1 MVERPAPAPDLDW
14 DPARARSF
22 TDGVADIYEELLT
35 KLRDLPVSRGWGI
48 QEVRDAVVVPVPDEP
63 MPEDE
68 LLQYLRRITFDYSGY
83 LGHPR
88 FYAYISGAGTVP
100 GAAADLLASGLNG
113 NAGGWRLAPAATEI
127 ELGLARW
134 FAQEVFGLPEGSGG
148 ALTSGGAMAN
158 FIGLKVARDAKAGWD
173 VRREG
178 VSGGPP
184 LGLYLSTE
192 THVVST
198 RAADML
204 GIGAGNVRQ
213 IAVSDDY
220 RIRVDELRA
229 RIAADRE
236 AGVRP
241 FAVVANA
248 GTVSTGVVDPL
259 EEIAALCREED
270 LWFHVDA
277 AYGGPA
283 MLAEDLRPL
292 FAGIEHADS
301 IAFDPHKWLYTP
313 QSGGCVVVRDMELMR
328 RAFDVDYVA
337 YVVKDE
343 EHTDWGIDLGRHSPN
358 FSRGFWALKVWVSL
372 LAHGRK
378 AYARRISHDAELARY
393 LGARAEEHDE
403 FELMTPVG
411 LSITC
416 FRYVPEDL
424 RSSALRSSGP
434 GGNPSDPADLGRDEY
449 LDELNNRLMTAI
461 QLDGR
466 VYCSNAV
473 LGGRFCLRSCIVNYR
488 TEAEDLDALL
498 DVASELGAKLDA
510 ELRPEAMR

>member
-1 MVERPAPAPDLDW
+1 MIERPEPVRDLDW
-14 DPARARSF
+14 DPARARAF
-22 TDGVADIYEELLT
+22 TDRVADLYEEALER
-35 KLRDLPVSRGWGI
+35 LRDLPVSRGWGVE
-48 QEVRDAVVVPVPDEP
+48 EVRRAVTMPVPDDP
-63 MPEDE
+63 MPEDD
-68 LLQYLRRITFDYSGY
+68 LIAYLRRMTFEYSGF

-100 GAAADLLASGLNG
+100 GAAADLLASGLNM
-113 NAGGWRLAPAATEI
+113 NAGGWRLAPSATEI
-127 ELGLARW
+127 ELGLCRW
-134 FAQEVFGLPEGSGG
+134 FAQDVFGLPTTSGG

-158 FIGLKVARDAKAGWD
+158 FIALKAARDAKAGFD
-173 VRREG
+173 VRRGG
-178 VSGGPP
+178 VAAGPP
-184 LGLYLSTE
+184 RGRDLNDA
-192 THVVST
+192 THVVSV

-204 GIGAGNVRQ
+204 GIGWDNVRK
-213 IAVSDDY
+213 IPVDPGY
-220 RIRVDELRA
+220 RIDLDELRA
-229 RIAADRE
+229 RIAADRD
-236 AGVRP
+236 AGVHP
-241 FAVVANA
+241 VAVVANA

-259 EEIAALCREED
+259 PEIAELCREED

-292 FAGIEHADS
+292 FAGIERADS

-313 QSGGCVVVRDMELMR
+313 QSGGCIVVRDFEHLHR
-328 RAFDVDYVA
+328 SFDVDHVA
-337 YVVKDE
+337 YVAKDE
-343 EHTDWGIDLGRHSPN
+343 EHTDWGVDLGRHSPN

-372 LAHGRK
+372 LAHGRT

-393 LGARAEEHDE
+393 LGARVEEEAE

-416 FRYVPEDL
+416 FRYVPADL
-424 RSSALRSSGP
+424 ASPDVRHD
-434 GGNPSDPADLGRDEY
+434 DPARDGY

-473 LGGRFCLRSCIVNYR
+473 LDGRFCLRSCIVNYR
-488 TEAEDLDALL
+488 TEADDMDALL
-498 DVASELGAKLDA
+498 DVASELGAKLDV
-510 ELRPEAMR
+510 ELRPGSLR

>member
-1 MVERPAPAPDLDW
+1 MVERPEPVRDLDW
-14 DPARARSF
+14 DPKRARAF

-35 KLRDLPVSRGWGI
+35 RLRDLPVSRGWGV
-48 QEVRDAVVVPVPDEP
+48 QEVRDAVAIRVPDEP

-68 LLQYLRRITFDYSGY
+68 ILEYLRTMTFDYSGY

-100 GAAADLLASGLNG
+100 GAAADLLASGLNM
-113 NAGGWRLAPAATEI
+113 NTGGWRLAPSGTEI
-127 ELGLARW
+127 ELAFTRW
-134 FAQEVFGLPEGSGG
+134 FAQEIFGLPVGSGG

-158 FIGLKVARDAKAGWD
+158 FIALKVARDAKAGWD
-173 VRREG
+173 IRKDG
-178 VSGGPP
+178 VGAGPA
-184 LGLYLSTE
+184 LGLYVSTE
-192 THVVST
+192 THIVSI
-198 RAADML
+198 RGADML
-204 GIGAGNVRQ
+204 GLGSGNVRKV
-213 IAVSDDY
+213 AVDDGY

-229 RIAADRE
+229 TIAEDRA
-236 AGVRP
+236 AGIHP
-241 FAVVANA
+241 IAVVANA

-259 EEIAALCREED
+259 EAIADVCRDED

-283 MLAEDLRPL
+283 MLAADLRPL
-292 FAGIEHADS
+292 FTGIERADS
-301 IAFDPHKWLYTP
+301 VAFDPHKWLYTP

-343 EHTDWGIDLGRHSPN
+343 EHTDWGIDLGRNSPN

-378 AYARRISHDAELARY
+378 AYGRRISHDAALARY
-393 LGARAEEHDE
+393 LGAQAEESDE

-416 FRYVPEDL
+416 FRYVPADL
-424 RSSALRSSGP
+424 ASGP
-434 GGNPSDPADLGRDEY
+434 RRDSQEQNEY
-449 LDELNNRLMTAI
+449 LDLLNNRLMTEI

-473 LGGRFCLRSCIVNYR
+473 LGERFCLRSCIVNYR
-488 TEAEDLDALL
+488 TEADDMDALL
-498 DVASELGAKLDA
+498 DVASELGAKLDV
-510 ELRPEAMR
+510 ELRPEALR

>member
-1 MVERPAPAPDLDW
+1 MVERPAPVRDLDW
-14 DPARARSF
+14 DPERARAF
-22 TDGVADIYEELLT
+22 TDRTADLYEELLT
-35 KLRDLPVSRGWGI
+35 KLRDLPVSRDWGTE
-48 QEVRDAVVVPVPDEP
+48 EVRKAVSLPVPDEP
-63 MPEDE
+63 MPDDE
-68 LLQYLRRITFDYSGY
+68 LFEYLRQVTFDHSGF

-100 GAAADLLASGLNG
+100 GAAADLLASGLNA

-127 ELGLARW
+127 ELGFARW
-134 FAQEVFGLPEGSGG
+134 FAQDVFGLPETSGG

-158 FIGLKVARDAKAGWD
+158 FIGLTVARDLKAGWN
-173 VRREG
+173 VRSAG
-178 VSGGPP
+178 VAAGPP
-184 LGLYLSTE
+184 LGLYVSTE
-192 THVVST
+192 THVVSI

-204 GIGAGNVRQ
+204 GIGWDNVRK
-213 IAVSDDY
+213 IPVGPDY
-220 RIRVDELRA
+220 RIRMDELRA

-236 AGVRP
+236 AGVHP

-259 EEIAALCREED
+259 TEIADLCRDED

-283 MLAEDLRPL
+283 MLADDLRSL
-292 FAGIEHADS
+292 FAGIERADS
-301 IAFDPHKWLYTP
+301 IAFDPHKWMYTP
-313 QSGGCVVVRDMELMR
+313 QSGGCIVVRDFEDLR
-328 RAFDVDYVA
+328 RAFDVEYVA

-343 EHTDWGIDLGRHSPN
+343 EHTDWGVDLGRHSPN
-358 FSRGFWALKVWVSL
+358 FSRGFWALKVWLSL
-372 LAHGRK
+372 LAHGRT
-378 AYARRISHDAELARY
+378 AFARRISHDAELARY
-393 LGARAEEHDE
+393 LGARVEEEPE

-416 FRYVPEDL
+416 FRFVPGDL
-424 RSSALRSSGP
+424 SSDGEKAGVP
-434 GGNPSDPADLGRDEY
+434 GRDEY
-449 LDELNNRLMTAI
+449 LDTLNNRLMTAV

-473 LGGRFCLRSCIVNYR
+473 LDGRFCLRTCIVNFR

-498 DVASELGAKLDA
+498 DVASELGGKLDA
-510 ELRPEAMR
+510 ELRPEELR

>member
-1 MVERPAPAPDLDW
+1 MVERPEPFRDLDW
-14 DPARARSF
+14 DPKRARAF

-35 KLRDLPVSRGWGI
+35 KLRDLPVSGTWGV
-48 QEVRDAVVVPVPDEP
+48 QEVRDAVAIPVPDDP

-68 LLQYLRRITFDYSGY
+68 LLDYLSRITFDYSGY

-127 ELGLARW
+127 ELGFARW
-134 FAQEVFGLPEGSGG
+134 FAQDVFGLPATAGG

-158 FIGLKVARDAKAGWD
+158 FIALKVARDAKAGWD
-173 VRREG
+173 IRKEG
-178 VSGGPP
+178 VAAGPT
-184 LGLYLSTE
+184 LAVYVSTE
-192 THVVST
+192 THIVSI
-198 RAADML
+198 RGADML
-204 GIGAGNVRQ
+204 GLGMDNVRQ
-213 IAVSDDY
+213 IPVGDDY

-229 RIAADRE
+229 RIAEDRA
-236 AGVRP
+236 AGIQP
-241 FAVVANA
+241 IAVVANG

-259 EEIAALCREED
+259 EEIADLCREED

-292 FAGIEHADS
+292 FAGIERADS

-313 QSGGCVVVRDMELMR
+313 QSGGCIVVRDMELMR

-378 AYARRISHDAELARY
+378 AYGRRISHDAALARY
-393 LGARAEEHDE
+393 LGARVEEHDE

-416 FRYVPEDL
+416 FRYVPTGL
-424 RSSALRSSGP
+424 FSSDHRH
-434 GGNPSDPADLGRDEY
+434 DEQEQDEY
-449 LDELNNRLMTAI
+449 LDLLNNRLMTEI

-473 LGGRFCLRSCIVNYR
+473 LGDRFCLRSCIVNYR
-488 TEAEDLDALL
+488 TEAEDMDALL
-498 DVASELGAKLDA
+498 DVASELGAKLDV
-510 ELRPEAMR
+510 ELRPEALR

>member
-1 MVERPAPAPDLDW
+1 MVERPAPVRDLDW
-14 DPARARSF
+14 DPKRARAF

-35 KLRDLPVSRGWGI
+35 KLRDLPVSGSWGV
-48 QEVRDAVVVPVPDEP
+48 QEVRDAVVIPVPDDP

-68 LLQYLRRITFDYSGY
+68 LLDYLSRITFDYSGY

-127 ELGLARW
+127 ELGFARW
-134 FAQEVFGLPEGSGG
+134 FAQDVFGLPSTAGG

-158 FIGLKVARDAKAGWD
+158 FIALKVARDAKAGWD
-173 VRREG
+173 IRKDGVAARTDAGRVRVHRDAHRLDPGRRHARPGVGQRPEDRGRRRLPDPGGRAPREDR
-178 VSGGPP
+178 GGQGGRHPVRSP
-184 LGLYLSTE
+184 SWRT
-192 THVVST
+192 
-198 RAADML
+198 AARSRP
-204 GIGAGNVRQ
+204 A
-213 IAVSDDY
+213 SS
-220 RIRVDELRA
+220 IRSRRSRELC
-229 RIAADRE
+229 E
-236 AGVRP
+236 
-241 FAVVANA
+241 
-248 GTVSTGVVDPL
+248 
-259 EEIAALCREED
+259 EED

-283 MLAEDLRPL
+283 MLADDLRPL
-292 FAGIEHADS
+292 FAGIERADS

-328 RAFDVDYVA
+328 RAFDIDYVA

-343 EHTDWGIDLGRHSPN
+343 EHTDWGVDLGRHSPN

-378 AYARRISHDAELARY
+378 AYGRRISHDAALARY
-393 LGARAEEHDE
+393 LGARAEEPEE

-416 FRYVPEDL
+416 FRYVPATLPPALPTDKSVTSTST
-424 RSSALRSSGP
+424 SSTTG
-434 GGNPSDPADLGRDEY
+434 
-449 LDELNNRLMTAI
+449 
-461 QLDGR
+461 
-466 VYCSNAV
+466 
-473 LGGRFCLRSCIVNYR
+473 
-488 TEAEDLDALL
+488 
-498 DVASELGAKLDA
+498 
-510 ELRPEAMR
+510 

>member
-1 MVERPAPAPDLDW
+1 MTVERPAPVRDLDW
-14 DPARARSF
+14 DPARARAF
-22 TDGVADIYEELLT
+22 TDRIASINEELLT
-35 KLRDLPVSRGWGI
+35 RLRDLPVSRGWGVD
-48 QEVRDAVVVPVPDEP
+48 EVRRAVTMPVPDDP

-68 LLQYLRRITFDYSGY
+68 LVEYLRRVTFDYSGF

-100 GAAADLLASGLNG
+100 GAAADLLAAGLNA
-113 NAGGWRLAPAATEI
+113 NVGGWRLAPAATEI

-134 FAQEVFGLPEGSGG
+134 FAQEVFGLPGTASG

-158 FIGLKVARDAKAGWD
+158 FIALKVARDAMAGWD
-173 VRREG
+173 VRGEG
-178 VSGGPP
+178 VAAGPP
-184 LGLYLSTE
+184 LGLYISEE
-192 THVVST
+192 THVVSV

-204 GIGAGNVRQ
+204 GIGWDNVRK
-213 IAVSDDY
+213 IPVGSDQ
-220 RIRVDELRA
+220 RILVDDLRA
-229 RIAADRE
+229 RIAADRD

-241 FAVVANA
+241 FAVVGNA

-259 EEIAALCREED
+259 EELASLCREED

-283 MLAEDLRPL
+283 MLADDLRPL
-292 FAGIEHADS
+292 FAGIERADS

-313 QSGGCVVVRDMELMR
+313 QSGGCVVVRDFEQMR

-343 EHTDWGIDLGRHSPN
+343 EHTDWGVDLGRHSPN
-358 FSRGFWALKVWVSL
+358 FSRGFWALKVWMSL
-372 LAHGRK
+372 LAHGRT
-378 AYARRISHDAELARY
+378 AYARRISHDAALARY
-393 LGARAEEHDE
+393 LGARVEESDG
-403 FELMTPVG
+403 FELMAPVG

-424 RSSALRSSGP
+424 P
-434 GGNPSDPADLGRDEY
+434 PASTAQGDDAERDAY

-473 LGGRFCLRSCIVNYR
+473 LDGRFCLRSCIVNYR
-488 TEAEDLDALL
+488 TEAEDMDALL

-510 ELRPEAMR
+510 ELRPESLR

>member
-1 MVERPAPAPDLDW
+1 MTERPAPVRDLDW
-14 DPARARSF
+14 EPERARAF
-22 TDGVADIYEELLT
+22 TDGVADLYEELLT
-35 KLRDLPVSRGWGI
+35 RLRELPVSRSWGAD
-48 QEVRDAVVVPVPDEP
+48 EVRRAVAVAVPEDPT
-63 MPEDE
+63 PEDE
-68 LLQYLRRITFDYSGY
+68 VLDHLRRVTFDYSGF

-100 GAAADLLASGLNG
+100 GAAADLLAAGLNA

-134 FAQEVFGLPEGSGG
+134 FAQEMFGLPEGSGG

-158 FIGLKVARDAKAGWD
+158 FIALTVARDAKAGWD

-178 VSGGPP
+178 VAAGPP

-192 THVVST
+192 THVVSV

-204 GIGAGNVRQ
+204 GIGASNVRQ
-213 IAVSDDY
+213 IPVGEDY
-220 RIRVDELRA
+220 RIRMDELRA

-236 AGVRP
+236 DGVRP
-241 FAVVANA
+241 IAVVANA
-248 GTVSTGVVDPL
+248 GTVSTGVIDPL
-259 EEIAALCREED
+259 EEIAALCRQED
-270 LWFHVDA
+270 LWCHVDA

-283 MLAEDLRPL
+283 MLADDLRPL

-313 QSGGCVVVRDMELMR
+313 QSGGCVLVRDMERMR
-328 RAFDVDYVA
+328 QAFDVDYVA

-372 LAHGRK
+372 LAHGRS

-393 LGARAEEHDE
+393 LGARAEEDEE

-416 FRYVPEDL
+416 FRYVPADL
-424 RSSALRSSGP
+424 SSSGP
-434 GGNPSDPADLGRDEY
+434 RGADPGREEH

-488 TEAEDLDALL
+488 TEAEDMDALL
-498 DVASELGAKLDA
+498 DVARELGAKLDA
-510 ELRPEAMR
+510 ELRPETLR

>member
-1 MVERPAPAPDLDW
+1 MVERPAPVRDLDW
-14 DPARARSF
+14 EPERARAF
-22 TDGVADIYEELLT
+22 TDRVADLYEEVLT
-35 KLRDLPVSRGWGI
+35 RLRDLPVSRGWGVE
-48 QEVRDAVVVPVPDEP
+48 EVRRAVTMPVPDDP

-68 LLQYLRRITFDYSGY
+68 LIEYLRRMTFDYSGF

-100 GAAADLLASGLNG
+100 GAAADLLASGLNM
-113 NAGGWRLAPAATEI
+113 NVGGWRLAPSATEI
-127 ELGLARW
+127 ELGLCRW
-134 FAQEVFGLPEGSGG
+134 FAQDVFGLPGTASG

-158 FIGLKVARDAKAGWD
+158 FVALTVARDAKAGFD
-173 VRREG
+173 VRRDG
-178 VSGGPP
+178 VAAGPP

-192 THVVST
+192 THIVSI

-204 GIGAGNVRQ
+204 GIGAANVRKV
-213 IAVSDDY
+213 AVGDDY
-220 RIRVDELRA
+220 RIRVDELRSA
-229 RIAADRE
+229 IAEDRA

-241 FAVVANA
+241 IAVVGNG

-259 EEIAALCREED
+259 DELAQLCRDED

-283 MLAEDLRPL
+283 LLADDLRPL

-313 QSGGCVVVRDMELMR
+313 QSGGCVLVRDMELMR

-358 FSRGFWALKVWVSL
+358 FSRGFWALKVWISL
-372 LAHGRK
+372 LAHGRT

-393 LGARAEEHDE
+393 LGARVEEEEE
-403 FELMTPVG
+403 FELMAPVG

-416 FRYVPEDL
+416 FRYVPSDLSSSDL
-424 RSSALRSSGP
+424 RHDGKE
-434 GGNPSDPADLGRDEY
+434 RDEY

-473 LGGRFCLRSCIVNYR
+473 LDGRFCLRSCIVNYR
-488 TEAEDLDALL
+488 TEAEDVDALL

-510 ELRPEAMR
+510 ELRPEALR

>member
-1 MVERPAPAPDLDW
+1 MIERPEPVRDLDW
-14 DPARARSF
+14 DPARARAF
-22 TDGVADIYEELLT
+22 TDRVADIYEEMLA
-35 KLRDLPVSRGWGI
+35 KLRDLPVSGTWGVD
-48 QEVRDAVVVPVPDEP
+48 EVRDAVAVAIPDDP

-68 LLQYLRRITFDYSGY
+68 LIDHLRSITFDYSGF

-100 GAAADLLASGLNG
+100 GAAADLLAAGLNA

-127 ELGLARW
+127 ELGLTRW
-134 FAQEVFGLPEGSGG
+134 FAQEIFGLPAGSGG

-158 FIGLKVARDAKAGWD
+158 FIALKVARDAKAGWD
-173 VRREG
+173 IRHEG
-178 VSGGPP
+178 VAAGPP
-184 LGLYLSTE
+184 LGLYLSSE

-204 GIGAGNVRQ
+204 GIGWDNVRKV
-213 IAVSDDY
+213 AVGDDY
-220 RIRVDELRA
+220 RIRPDELRT
-229 RIAADRE
+229 RIAEDRT

-241 FAVVANA
+241 FAVVGNA

-259 EEIAALCREED
+259 DELATICREED
-270 LWFHVDA
+270 LWFHIDA

-283 MLAEDLRPL
+283 MLADDLRPL

-313 QSGGCVVVRDMELMR
+313 QSGGCVIVRDFELMR
-328 RAFDVDYVA
+328 RAFDVDHVA

-343 EHTDWGIDLGRHSPN
+343 EHTDWGVDLGRHSPN

-372 LAHGRK
+372 LAHGRT

-393 LGARAEEHDE
+393 LGARVEDSER

-416 FRYVPEDL
+416 FRYVPDGLPDAPE
-424 RSSALRSSGP
+424 RYG
-434 GGNPSDPADLGRDEY
+434 Y
-449 LDELNNRLMTAI
+449 LDLLNNRLMTAI

-466 VYCSNAV
+466 VYCSNAI
-473 LGGRFCLRSCIVNYR
+473 LQDRFCLRTCIVNYR
-488 TEAEDLDALL
+488 TEAEDMDALL
-498 DVASELGAKLDA
+498 DVASELGGKLDA
-510 ELRPEAMR
+510 ELRPGSLR

>member
-1 MVERPAPAPDLDW
+1 MVERPAPLRDLDW
-14 DPARARSF
+14 DPERARAF
-22 TDGVADIYEELLT
+22 TDGVADIYVELLA
-35 KLRDLPVSRGWGI
+35 KLRDLPVSRGWGV
-48 QEVRDAVVVPVPDEP
+48 QEVRDAVVVPVPDDP

-68 LLQYLRRITFDYSGY
+68 LLEYLRTITFDYSGF

-100 GAAADLLASGLNG
+100 GAAADLLAAGLNA
-113 NAGGWRLAPAATEI
+113 NAGGWRLAPAAVEI

-134 FAQEVFGLPEGSGG
+134 FAQDVFGLPPRSGG

-158 FIGLKVARDAKAGWD
+158 FIALNVARDAKAGWD
-173 VRREG
+173 VRKDG
-178 VSGGPP
+178 VAAGPM
-184 LGLYLSTE
+184 LGLYVSTE
-192 THVVST
+192 THVVSV
-198 RAADML
+198 RGADML
-204 GIGAGNVRQ
+204 GLGSGNVRQ
-213 IAVSDDY
+213 IPVGPGY
-220 RIRVDELRA
+220 RIRVDELRS
-229 RIAADRE
+229 RIAEDRR

-241 FAVVANA
+241 FAVVANG

-259 EEIAALCREED
+259 EEIADLCRQED

-283 MLAEDLRPL
+283 MLADDLRPL
-292 FAGIEHADS
+292 FAGIERADS

-313 QSGGCVVVRDMELMR
+313 HSGGCILVRDMELLR
-328 RAFDVDYVA
+328 RAYDVDYVA

-372 LAHGRK
+372 LAHGRT
-378 AYARRISHDAELARY
+378 AYGRRISHDAALARY
-393 LGARAEEHDE
+393 LGARAEEHEE

-416 FRYVPEDL
+416 FRYVPPGL
-424 RSSALRSSGP
+424 SS
-434 GGNPSDPADLGRDEY
+434 SDPRRDGREEY
-449 LDELNNRLMTAI
+449 LDLLNNRLMTEI

-488 TEAEDLDALL
+488 TEAEDMDALL
-498 DVASELGAKLDA
+498 AVASELGAKLDV
-510 ELRPEAMR
+510 ELRPEALR

>member
-1 MVERPAPAPDLDW
+1 MVERPAPVRDLDW
-14 DPARARSF
+14 DPARARAF
-22 TDGVADIYEELLT
+22 TDRIAGLYEEVLT
-35 KLRDLPVSRGWGI
+35 RLRDLPVSRDWGEE
-48 QEVRDAVVVPVPDEP
+48 EVRRAVTMPVPDDP

-68 LLQYLRRITFDYSGY
+68 LIEYLRRMTFEYSGF

-100 GAAADLLASGLNG
+100 GAAADLLAAGLNM
-113 NAGGWRLAPAATEI
+113 NVGGWRLAPSATEI
-127 ELGLARW
+127 ELAVARW
-134 FAQEVFGLPEGSGG
+134 FAQDVFDMPETSGG

-158 FIGLKVARDAKAGWD
+158 FIALKAARDAKAGFD
-173 VRREG
+173 VRRNG
-178 VSGGPP
+178 VAAGPP

-192 THVVST
+192 THVVSI

-204 GIGAGNVRQ
+204 GIGAANVRK
-213 IAVSDDY
+213 ISVRDDY
-220 RIRVDELRA
+220 RIRVDELRG
-229 RIAADRE
+229 RIAEDRA

-241 FAVVANA
+241 FAVVGNG

-259 EEIAALCREED
+259 EEIAELCRDED
-270 LWFHVDA
+270 IWFHVDA

-283 MLAEDLRPL
+283 MLADDLRPL
-292 FAGIEHADS
+292 FAGIEDADS

-313 QSGGCVVVRDMELMR
+313 HSGGCVVVRDLEVLR
-328 RAFDVDYVA
+328 RAFDFDYVA

-343 EHTDWGIDLGRHSPN
+343 EHTDWGIDYGRYSPN

-372 LAHGRK
+372 LAHGRT

-393 LGARAEEHDE
+393 LGAMVEESDE

-416 FRYVPEDL
+416 FRYVPEGL
-424 RSSALRSSGP
+424 GGGP
-434 GGNPSDPADLGRDEY
+434 GRDEY

-466 VYCSNAV
+466 VYCSNAI
-473 LGGRFCLRSCIVNYR
+473 LRERFCLRSCIVNYR
-488 TEAEDLDALL
+488 TEAEDMEALL
-498 DVASELGAKLDA
+498 DVGLELGVKLDA
-510 ELRPEAMR
+510 ELRPEALR